1 MRYKTKKKMSERKH
15 KQASKRR
22 EQKLM
27 KKSIKK
33 KHLGDEV
40 LYRSSSRENLLN
52 PMETNQSSTPILIK
66 NNTLTPR
73 TLVKQRKHVW
83 TPSGYESPALA
94 LRKASKMDRIKDQVQ
109 GWRMKASKG
118 EKLLMKIEDV
128 DRIFNI

>member
-1 MRYKTKKKMSERKH
+1 MRYKTKRKMSERKH

-40 LYRSSSRENLLN
+40 LYRSSSRENLFN
-52 PMETNQSSTPILIK
+52 PMESSTPILIK